1 MARAR
6 AHLIAT
12 IRETI
17 YRRAL
22 PSATQDL
29 RIEPSAVDMEI
40 AGVIGA
46 VQFAV
51 DQVFAPEHLPLWL
64 DGRSPAGRPEVAR
77 PGPLAATA

>member
-1 MARAR
+1 
-6 AHLIAT
+6 
-12 IRETI
+12 
-17 YRRAL
+17 
-22 PSATQDL
+22 
-29 RIEPSAVDMEI
+29 MEI